1 MTEQQLLE
9 KQVKYVAKELK
20 CTFVEACQKMQSTAS
35 KLGKE
40 EMIEK
45 LHKVKMNH
53 LNMEA

>member
-9 KQVKYVAKELK
+9 KKVKNVAKELK